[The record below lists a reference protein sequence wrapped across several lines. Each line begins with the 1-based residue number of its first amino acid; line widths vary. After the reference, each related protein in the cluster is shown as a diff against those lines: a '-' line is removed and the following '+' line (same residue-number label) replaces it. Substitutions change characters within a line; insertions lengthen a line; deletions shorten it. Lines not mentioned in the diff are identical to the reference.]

1 MEDVNSDKM
10 IDRPVYSNRVH
21 VTDVTD
27 LSVKDAVVWRDGMSQ
42 NLHLF
47 YYRLKSVYFF
57 LNQKSTY
64 FKGIV

>member
-1 MEDVNSDKM
+1 MLINSDKM

-27 LSVKDAVVWRDGMSQ
+27 LSIKGTVVWRNGMSQ

-47 YYRLKSVYFF
+47 YYTLKSVYFF
-57 LNQKSTY
+57 LTKRVHTLRA
-64 FKGIV
+64 